1 MHIPLDI
8 PLPIVL
14 DCSFSVSEGI
24 RFIRTDG
31 SPLWVMNNSLHYEE
45 EDKHTVAIIY
55 IFHSNMIVV
64 EVPLYWSE
72 LANKFG
78 KVPNHHICVAVTGKR
93 VNGGIGLGL

>member
-1 MHIPLDI
+1 
-8 PLPIVL
+8 
-14 DCSFSVSEGI
+14 
-24 RFIRTDG
+24 
-31 SPLWVMNNSLHYEE
+31 
-45 EDKHTVAIIY
+45 
-55 IFHSNMIVV
+55 MIVV